1 MEPDTAVAPGPVKVN
16 VATLIVAGFMAS
28 LNVAETTL
36 LTGTATAPFAG
47 TVLTTLGGAAVV
59 KVHT

>member
-1 MEPDTAVAPGPVKVN
+1 VN

-36 LTGTATAPFAG
+36 LTETAMAPFAG
-47 TVLTTLGGAAVV
+47 AVLTTLAGAAVV